1 MNRGIGRGDLER
13 LAPRFTQQARFLY
26 SLMQNKHRLNLNA
39 LLARAL
45 SPERIFILSFAGV
58 ILAGTFLLYLPF
70 SSAKGISL
78 VDALFTATSAVCV
91 TGLASIDIAEDL
103 SFAGQVITIVLFQ
116 VGGLGIITFSAF
128 LFGIMGKGI
137 SFKGRDI
144 VQSTFLHTP
153 RRDFLVILK
162 SVILS
167 TFIIE
172 SVGIVLLFSRF
183 VQDFPAGT
191 AFFHAVYNAI
201 SAFNNCGYSTF
212 SDNLVRYQSDIV
224 VNLTVMGLI
233 VTGGIGFVVIHEVF
247 HRFRGSGNRLS
258 LHTKIVL
265 IATAIL
271 IFGGA
276 TLFFFFERNHSIRDM
291 PPLTQALV
299 SFFQSVSPRTAGF
312 NTVDIGQLTNAT
324 ILLMIVLM
332 FIGASPGST
341 GGGIKT
347 TSATLLTL
355 LIWSR
360 WKGSEETTIW
370 NRTIPKDL
378 ITRTISIIFASAFS
392 IFLVTSVLLLAEAQ
406 NLHPLQSRHF
416 FVEYLFETTSAFGT
430 VGLSMGVTP
439 KLNDLQKLAITLIMF
454 AGRVG
459 PLTLAFSL
467 ALRSTKKGIIYAE
480 ESVMVG

>member
-1 MNRGIGRGDLER
+1 
-13 LAPRFTQQARFLY
+13 
-26 SLMQNKHRLNLNA
+26 MQNKHRQNLDV
-39 LLARAL
+39 LFARLL
-45 SPERIFILSFAGV
+45 SPERIFINSFAGL
-58 ILAGTFLLYLPF
+58 ILAGAVLLWLPF
-70 SSAKGISL
+70 SSTKGLSFI
-78 VDALFTATSAVCV
+78 DALFTAASAVCV
-91 TGLASIDIAEDL
+91 TGLAVIDIGRDL
-103 SFAGQVITIVLFQ
+103 TFTGQVITIVLFQ
-116 VGGLGIITFSAF
+116 IGGLGIITFSAF
-128 LFGIMGKGI
+128 LFGIMGRGI

-144 VQSTFLHTP
+144 VQSTLLHTP
-153 RRDFLVILK
+153 RRDFFVILR
-162 SVILS
+162 SVLIA

-172 SVGIVLLFSRF
+172 SIGILLLFSRF
-183 VQDFPAGT
+183 SQDFPAGT
-191 AFFHAVYNAI
+191 ALFHAVYNTI
-201 SAFNNCGYSTF
+201 SAFNNCGYSLF
-212 SDNLVRYQSDIV
+212 SDNLVRYQGDIL

-247 HRFRGSGNRLS
+247 YRIKGSERKLS
-258 LHTKIVL
+258 LHTKLVLVATGILIVGG
-265 IATAIL
+265 AIL
-271 IFGGA
+271 FY
-276 TLFFFFERNHSIRDM
+276 FFERNHAIKDM
-291 PPLTQALV
+291 PLLTQILA
-299 SFFQSVSPRTAGF
+299 SFFQSITPRTAGF

-324 ILLMIVLM
+324 ILMMIVLM

-360 WKGSEETTIW
+360 WKGSEEVNIW

-378 ITRTISIIFASAFS
+378 ITRTIAIIFASAFS
-392 IFLVTSVLLLAEAQ
+392 VFLITSVLLLGEAE
-406 NLHPLQSRHF
+406 NLQPLQSRHF

-439 KLNDLQKLAITLIMF
+439 RLNDLQKLAIILIMF

-467 ALRSTKKGIIYAE
+467 ARRSTKKGIAYAE

>member
-1 MNRGIGRGDLER
+1 
-13 LAPRFTQQARFLY
+13 
-26 SLMQNKHRLNLNA
+26 MQNRHRLNFDV
-39 LLARAL
+39 LLARVL

-58 ILAGTFLLYLPF
+58 ILAGTILLYLPF
-70 SSAKGISL
+70 SSTQGISF
-78 VDALFTATSAVCV
+78 VDALFTSASAVCV
-91 TGLASIDIAEDL
+91 TGLATLDIGQDL
-103 SFAGQVITIVLFQ
+103 SFAGQVITIALFQ

-153 RRDFLVILK
+153 RRDFIVILK
-162 SVILS
+162 SVLVS

-172 SVGIVLLFSRF
+172 SIGIAVLFLRFS
-183 VQDFPAGT
+183 QDFPLGT
-191 AFFHAVYNAI
+191 AFYHAVYNGI
-201 SAFNNCGYSTF
+201 SAFNNCGFSLF
-212 SDNLVRYQSDIV
+212 SDSLVGYQGDLV
-224 VNLTVMGLI
+224 VNLTIISLI
-233 VTGGIGFVVIHEVF
+233 VLGGIGFVVIHEVF
-247 HRFRGSGNRLS
+247 ARFRGGGTRLS

-265 IATAIL
+265 LTTGIL
-271 IFGGA
+271 LLGG
-276 TLFFFFERNHSIRDM
+276 TVLFYFFERNHVIKDM
-291 PPLTQALV
+291 PVLTQMLV

-324 ILLMIVLM
+324 ILMMIVLM

-355 LIWSR
+355 MIWSR
-360 WKGSEETTIW
+360 WKGSDEVSIW

-378 ITRTISIIFASAFS
+378 ITRTVSIIFASAFS
-392 IFLVTSVLLLAEAQ
+392 IFLITSVLLLAEAQ

-416 FVEYLFETTSAFGT
+416 FVEYLFEVTSAFGT

-467 ALRSTKKGIIYAE
+467 ALRSTKKGITYAE